1 VSTPERPDPA
11 RAWRYVENLLAEEE
25 LERLDKLGDR
35 ELGVEMQAAEID
47 PARVPSAEQLL
58 TRAEER
64 ARLRPLGR
72 AGTQG
77 AKVPALPERTRRAPG
92 LLWLV
97 AAALGAAIVAL
108 GIERREV
115 VAWLRHD
122 TLAIGP
128 DRWSPDRAPTPRE
141 RAAKLRDEAVAAC
154 GAALWGTCEQRL
166 DEARTLD
173 PAGEGEARVRR
184 RAVRSRIRSGPMRGG
199 PRSRAGSEGSPGILM

>member
-1 VSTPERPDPA
+1 MPDRPNPA

-35 ELGVEMQAAEID
+35 ELKVEMQAAGID

-64 ARLRPLGR
+64 ARLRRLAS
-72 AGTQG
+72 AGKQG
-77 AKVPALPERTRRAPG
+77 AKVPALPERTRRAPRI
-92 LLWLV
+92 LWLV
-97 AAALGAAIVAL
+97 AAAFGAAIVTL

-122 TLAIGP
+122 TPAIGP
-128 DRWSPDRAPTPRE
+128 DRWSPDTAPTPQE

-154 GAALWGTCEQRL
+154 GAALWGTCEERL

-173 PAGEGEARVRR
+173 PAGEGEARVEKARR
-184 RAVRSRIRSGPMRGG
+184 QIDDAIRPDARGPEKPRGQ
-199 PRSRAGSEGSPGILM
+199 

>member
-35 ELGVEMQAAEID
+35 ELEVEMQAAEID

-64 ARLRPLGR
+64 ARLRRLGG

-97 AAALGAAIVAL
+97 AATLGAAIVAL
-108 GIERREV
+108 GIGRREV

-122 TLAIGP
+122 TPTIAP

-173 PAGEGEARVRR
+173 PAGEGEARV
-184 RAVRSRIRSGPMRGG
+184 AKARSEIEDSIRPDARGPEKPRGK
-199 PRSRAGSEGSPGILM
+199 